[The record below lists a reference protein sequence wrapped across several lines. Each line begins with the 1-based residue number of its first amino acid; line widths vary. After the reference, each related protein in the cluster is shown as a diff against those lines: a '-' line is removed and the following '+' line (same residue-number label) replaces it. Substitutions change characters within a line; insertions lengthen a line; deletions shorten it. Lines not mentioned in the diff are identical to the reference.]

1 MDLLYKLLQLRI
13 VDFKVKMDLLIMFE
27 VLVIEVFNRL
37 DLVELNQHFELLL
50 V

>member
-27 VLVIEVFNRL
+27 VLVIEVFDRL